1 MHHGRLAV
9 MFMSTHMLRV
19 FNQGWAHSELSWLL
33 SLRWN
38 SPACLCLFQLYSQQE
53 QKILSLETEMEG
65 YKKSIQKE
73 QEQNEKL
80 TLILAKTERDIESVK
95 KQLTQCQARFDA
107 LKAEYTIYTRM
118 LHETEQALNRA
129 TAVSHWCGV
138 CSVPHIFYIFFLL
151 LLKVSKVSKLG
162 A

>member
-1 MHHGRLAV
+1 
-9 MFMSTHMLRV
+9 
-19 FNQGWAHSELSWLL
+19 
-33 SLRWN
+33 
-38 SPACLCLFQLYSQQE
+38 
-53 QKILSLETEMEG
+53 MEG

-138 CSVPHIFYIFFLL
+138 FSSVYVLGFL

>member
-1 MHHGRLAV
+1 
-9 MFMSTHMLRV
+9 
-19 FNQGWAHSELSWLL
+19 
-33 SLRWN
+33 
-38 SPACLCLFQLYSQQE
+38 
-53 QKILSLETEMEG
+53 MEG

-138 CSVPHIFYIFFLL
+138 CSVLCMFWVFCCRKSVTQFRTFGVSCFFA
-151 LLKVSKVSKLG
+151 G
-162 A
+162 QDDIGE